1 MRDRVKMETIMG
13 LMLLLAAYLLAR
25 GGAIEVSSTQV
36 QKAERTVVIDAGH
49 GGRRS
54 RKGRHRG
61 RTGKRCE
68 SGNLKKTSEI
78 SGGKRDSGSYDKR
91 G

>member
-49 GGRRS
+49 GGCR
-54 RKGRHRG
+54 
-61 RTGKRCE
+61 
-68 SGNLKKTSEI
+68 
-78 SGGKRDSGSYDKR
+78 
-91 G
+91 